1 MMRKKKAAKTTPKC
15 TTENCK
21 TRHRRLHLRHR
32 DTERERESMSLC
44 ERVLR
49 RVLKETNRDSLNE
62 SVCVCLLCQ
71 RVLKRVLKERKGV
84 CEESL
89 FFFFSLY
96 TKKIGGNFAEN
107 FWTIDLKLFIII
119 YLLLPVPLWTVNF
132 LLT

>member
-49 RVLKETNRDSLNE
+49 
-62 SVCVCLLCQ
+62 